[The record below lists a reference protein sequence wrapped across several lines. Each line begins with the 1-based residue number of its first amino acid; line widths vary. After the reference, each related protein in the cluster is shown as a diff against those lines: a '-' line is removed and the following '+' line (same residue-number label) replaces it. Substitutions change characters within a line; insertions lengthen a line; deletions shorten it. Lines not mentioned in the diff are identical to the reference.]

1 MAEIAIF
8 RIEGSKIVE
17 KWGRRSAWHVPPA
30 RHPPARSC
38 SSSGWSPEVYVAVR
52 YLDMLPF
59 RGGAPQVR
67 SGKTASSAGRNEGG
81 FAHRASH
88 PKDECK
94 LNDLA

>member
-1 MAEIAIF
+1 MNSFEQVDAELAVMPSRSTAPLLDYLAAF
-8 RIEGSKIVE
+8 HAKDGDLRHGKGLSS
-17 KWGRRSAWHVPPA
+17 RRQV
-30 RHPPARSC
+30 
-38 SSSGWSPEVYVAVR
+38 
-52 YLDMLPF
+52 LPF

-81 FAHRASH
+81 FAHRAPH